1 MSLVCRGEL
10 RVALRL
16 QSLKSLVREDLRG
29 RVAMAVGCAVG
40 RVLRGRE
47 HPVGV
52 VSCASGHGA
61 RGCVDPCA
69 RLRLR
74 RRLLR
79 ASVRVAPCR

>member
-1 MSLVCRGEL
+1 MSLVCRGAL
-10 RVALRL
+10 RVALCL
-16 QSLKSLVREDLRG
+16 QSLASLVREDLRG

-40 RVLRGRE
+40 HVLRGRE

-52 VSCASGHGA
+52 VSCASGRGA

-79 ASVRVAPCR
+79 ASVRGTPYR